1 MLAAGLFVGVG
12 FLTLSELTDLSRGP
26 QIVRQLGG
34 IGVTWAWGFGMTL
47 MILFALKFTLG
58 LRVEEGQEEEGLD
71 LSQHGEQGYGT

>member
-1 MLAAGLFVGVG
+1 M
-12 FLTLSELTDLSRGP
+12 
-26 QIVRQLGG
+26 RQLGG